1 MSLVGNKTNV
11 PISLYDL
18 LIRSVDMKTL
28 LRYLV
33 IFALLLGAI
42 AAYSAGNSTG
52 MFIFVLV
59 GFLLEG
65 GFWLGLFPMKRK
77 HQ

>member
-1 MSLVGNKTNV
+1 
-11 PISLYDL
+11 
-18 LIRSVDMKTL
+18 MKTL